1 MKVDLQEEKQRTK
14 KIGYIS
20 GFLVKFVFG
29 IMWTA
34 FNLYIPI
41 FITKN
46 DVSTIIKRLPDFQEL
61 TQ

>member
-1 MKVDLQEEKQRTK
+1 MEVDPQGEKQRTK
-14 KIGYIS
+14 KIGHIS
-20 GFLVKFVFG
+20 VFLVEVIFG

-34 FNLYIPI
+34 LNFYIPI

-46 DVSTIIKRLPDFQEL
+46 DVTTVAKRFLDFQEL